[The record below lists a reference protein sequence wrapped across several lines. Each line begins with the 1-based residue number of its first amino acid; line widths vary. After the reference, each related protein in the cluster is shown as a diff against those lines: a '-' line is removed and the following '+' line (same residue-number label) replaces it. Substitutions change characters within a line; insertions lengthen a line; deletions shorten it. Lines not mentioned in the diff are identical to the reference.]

1 METIEFRGKHIDF
14 QHFSGTVIDQRK
26 HETVTV
32 SSEVD
37 PLRGVN
43 VGGMHIPGEK
53 ITSEVNSHHDI
64 WLRLDSGIEKPI
76 SLTNID
82 LKLRTGQSVTFIT
95 ATNRATQKTVNCGVF
110 NHNADQYKIIRY
122 PAQIN
127 DNLKVHHI
135 RFWGI
140 ILTIFIWTAT
150 LIITSSVWIAA
161 IFTLIYIFTLCI
173 PKIQRVRKLNK
184 QIEEILDTYISNVRA
199 LKA

>member
-14 QHFSGTVIDQRK
+14 QHFRGTVIDQRK

-64 WLRLDSGIEKPI
+64 WLRLDSGSEKSI
-76 SLTNID
+76 SFSNID

-110 NHNADQYKIIRY
+110 NHNADQYTRIRY
-122 PAQIN
+122 PARIN
-127 DNLKVHHI
+127 DDLKVHHV

-140 ILTIFIWTAT
+140 ILTIIIWTAT

-173 PKIQRVRKLNK
+173 PKIQRVRSLNK
-184 QIEEILDTYISNVRA
+184 QIEEILDTYISKVRT

>member
-37 PLRGVN
+37 PMHGVN
-43 VGGMHIPGEK
+43 VGGSYIPGEK
-53 ITSEVNSHHDI
+53 ITSEVNCHHDI
-64 WLRLDSGIEKPI
+64 WMMLDSGIEKSI

-82 LKLRTGQSVTFIT
+82 LKLRTGQSATFIT
-95 ATNRATQKTVNCGVF
+95 ATNRETQKTVNCGVF
-110 NHNADQYKIIRY
+110 NHNADEYTRIRY
-122 PAQIN
+122 PARIN
-127 DNLKVHHI
+127 DNLKVHHV

-140 ILTIFIWTAT
+140 ILTIVIWLAT
-150 LIITSSVWIAA
+150 LIITSSIWIAA
-161 IFTLIYIFTLCI
+161 IVTLIYIFTLCI
-173 PKIQRVRKLNK
+173 PKIQRVRTLNK
-184 QIEEILDTYISNVRA
+184 QIEETLDTYISKVRA

>member
-14 QHFSGTVIDQRK
+14 QHFRGTVIDQRK

-64 WLRLDSGIEKPI
+64 WMMLDSGVEKSI

-82 LKLRTGQSVTFIT
+82 LKLRTGQSATFIT
-95 ATNRATQKTVNCGVF
+95 ATNRGTQKTVNCGVF
-110 NHNADQYKIIRY
+110 NHNADQYTRIRY
-122 PAQIN
+122 PARIN
-127 DNLKVHHI
+127 DDLKVHHI

-140 ILTIFIWTAT
+140 ILTIVIWTAT
-150 LIITSSVWIAA
+150 LIITSSIWIAA

-184 QIEEILDTYISNVRA
+184 QIEEILDTYISKVRA

>member
-1 METIEFRGKHIDF
+1 MDTIEFRGKHIDF
-14 QHFSGTVIDQRK
+14 QHFRGTVIDQRK

-43 VGGMHIPGEK
+43 VGGAYIPGEK

-64 WLRLDSGIEKPI
+64 WLRLDSGIEKSI

-82 LKLRTGQSVTFIT
+82 LKLRTGQSATFIT
-95 ATNRATQKTVNCGVF
+95 ATNRGTQKTVNCGVF
-110 NHNADQYKIIRY
+110 NHNADQYTRIRY
-122 PAQIN
+122 PARIN
-127 DNLKVHHI
+127 DDLKVHHV

-140 ILTIFIWTAT
+140 ILSIIIWLAT
-150 LIITSSVWIAA
+150 LL
-161 IFTLIYIFTLCI
+161 FTQSLLGATVCSLIYIFVLCV

-184 QIEEILDTYISNVRA
+184 RIEEVLDAYISKVRA
-199 LKA
+199 LNV

>member
-64 WLRLDSGIEKPI
+64 WLRLDSGSEKSI
-76 SLTNID
+76 SFSNID

-140 ILTIFIWTAT
+140 ILTIVIWTAT

-161 IFTLIYIFTLCI
+161 IFTMTYIFAICI
-173 PKIQRVRKLNK
+173 PKIQRVRTLNK
-184 QIEEILDTYISNVRA
+184 RIEKSLDAYISKVRA
-199 LKA
+199 LRT